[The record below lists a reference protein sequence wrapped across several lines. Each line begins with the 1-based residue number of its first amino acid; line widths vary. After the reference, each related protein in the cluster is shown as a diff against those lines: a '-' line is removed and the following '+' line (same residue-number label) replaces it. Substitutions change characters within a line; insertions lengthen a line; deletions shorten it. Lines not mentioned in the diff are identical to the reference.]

1 MEHEVN
7 GMFALSQEQEAIART
22 AREFGERKIAP
33 FAAAWDEAEE
43 FPRSVVAELGDLGFA
58 GMLIPEEYGGAGLD
72 RLTMAVALEE
82 LSRADMS
89 LAATLAVQNM
99 TASIIHRFGNEEQR
113 RKWVPPLAGGQSLG
127 AFALTEP
134 GAGSDAASL
143 ETRAAREG
151 SAYVLNGR
159 KVFITTGGEAE
170 IYTVM
175 ARTGPSGA
183 EGISAF
189 VVEKGTSGFSF
200 GKLERKM
207 AFNSSPTRE
216 LIFEDCRIPA
226 ENRLGQEGD
235 GFKVAMTALDGGR
248 INIGTLA
255 VGLAQAAL
263 EAAARYANQRVQFG
277 RPIAGFQ
284 AIQFMLADMA
294 TEIEASRLLVRRAAW
309 MMDQGQPSVMEA
321 AMAKR
326 FASDMAMKVT
336 TDAVQVFGGYGYMK
350 DYPVERYMRL
360 AKLGQIVEGTN
371 QIQRLVIARELLRRL

>member
-1 MEHEVN
+1 
-7 GMFALSQEQEAIART
+7 MFALSQEQEAIART

-33 FAAAWDEAEE
+33 LAAAWDEAEE

-58 GMLIPEEYGGAGLD
+58 GLLIPEEYGGAGLD

-99 TASIIHRFGNEEQR
+99 TASIIHRFGSEEQR

-226 ENRLGQEGD
+226 ENRLGQDGD

-326 FASDMAMKVT
+326 FATDMAMKVT

-371 QIQRLVIARELLRRL
+371 QVQRLVITRELLRRL